1 MLREI
6 CSAERKC
13 DPDVLETV
21 LEIAVC
27 IARLRGEHQNLGALF
42 VVGDEKKVLKR
53 SKPLILD
60 PLENYPKEEK
70 GIRDVN
76 VQGSLREL
84 AKMDGAFVISGDGY
98 ALSAARYIETIARH
112 VDLPLGLGS
121 RHMAAASISK
131 ETDALAVVV
140 SESDG
145 VVRVFDDGELVAEI
159 IPGIGDLELIKPY
172 IKGEYEKVVKK
183 DLNLTMVVKRS

>member
-1 MLREI
+1 MLRRI
-6 CSAERKC
+6 CGTERKC
-13 DPDVLETV
+13 DPEVLETV
-21 LEIAVC
+21 IELAVG
-27 IARLRGEHQNLGALF
+27 ISRQRVERSRLGALF
-42 VVGDEKKVLKR
+42 VVGDEEEVLKR

-70 GIRDVN
+70 AIRDAN
-76 VQGSLREL
+76 VQGTLKEL
-84 AKMDGAFVISGDGY
+84 AKMDGAFIISGDGY
-98 ALSAARYIETIARH
+98 ALSAARYIETVARS

-131 ETDALAVVV
+131 ETNAVAVVV

-159 IPGIGDLELIKPY
+159 IPRIGDLELIKPF
-172 IKGEYEKVVKK
+172 IRGDYEKIIDPDSNLTIIVKK
-183 DLNLTMVVKRS
+183 T

>member
-1 MLREI
+1 MLEKI
-6 CSAERKC
+6 CGKERNC

-21 LEIAVC
+21 IEIAIG
-27 IARLRGEHQNLGALF
+27 IARLSVERSSLGALF
-42 VVGDEKKVLKR
+42 VVSDEEEVLKR

-60 PLENYPKEEK
+60 PLENYPEEEK
-70 GIRDVN
+70 DIRDAN
-76 VQGSLREL
+76 VQGTIKEL
-84 AKMDGAFVISGDGY
+84 AKMDGAFIISGDGH

-131 ETDALAVVV
+131 ETDAVAVVV
-140 SESDG
+140 SESDS
-145 VVRVFDDGELVAEI
+145 VVRLFDDGELVAEI

-172 IKGEYEKVVKK
+172 LKGDYEKIMDK
-183 DLNLTMVVKRS
+183 DSNLTVVVKRT